1 MKNIFYNALLF
12 VLGTNLTACAN
23 QITELQRATNASKS
37 LDAVVAVKET
47 DATVATPT
55 EIFVVPSGQKAKDN
69 PVFRADNIEGL
80 VVSWENESNL
90 IIRAKKARVFLDR
103 ETVVIDIPGS
113 GKEAISV
120 NLQIMERR

>member
-12 VLGTNLTACAN
+12 VLGANLTACSN
-23 QITELQRATNASKS
+23 QITELQRVTNASKS

-55 EIFVVPSGQKAKDN
+55 EIFVVPSGQNAKDN

-80 VVSWENESNL
+80 VVSWENDSNL